1 MNVDSLDHHRHH
13 GPPQTSIHVSSLT
26 AAAAAAA
33 HMNSSSQMTQVSP
46 PQPIFIST
54 PENRQ
59 AQIDL
64 MHRQVNNR
72 RPMTTPRR
80 NYARI
85 HWPAPPPPQHSH
97 SHGPPHRMHQPHH
110 HHHQTMSHQ
119 PQLPI
124 QTGIINSGILLNFL
138 YVYAHC
144 ASIPQKFHKFYKI
157 SIYSCAMFPVSQ
169 FGQHDLSS
177 PDSNETENYEA
188 LLNLA
193 ERLGEAKP
201 RGLARPEIDQLPS
214 YKFNIE
220 THTGECAASSVYVS
234 SILFISQFRF
244 RCRWSN
250 VVCCLYVRLRATSN
264 TSRSAMFTWISL
276 SLCRQMVAGK
286 LCYSHID
293 SFLEI

>member
-13 GPPQTSIHVSSLT
+13 GPPQTSIHVSSLS

-33 HMNSSSQMTQVSP
+33 HLHSSSQMTQVSP

-54 PENRQ
+54 AENRQ

-110 HHHQTMSHQ
+110 HHHHHHHQTMSHQ

-138 YVYAHC
+138 
-144 ASIPQKFHKFYKI
+144 
-157 SIYSCAMFPVSQ
+157 
-169 FGQHDLSS
+169 
-177 PDSNETENYEA
+177 
-188 LLNLA
+188 
-193 ERLGEAKP
+193 
-201 RGLARPEIDQLPS
+201 
-214 YKFNIE
+214 
-220 THTGECAASSVYVS
+220 
-234 SILFISQFRF
+234 
-244 RCRWSN
+244 
-250 VVCCLYVRLRATSN
+250 
-264 TSRSAMFTWISL
+264 
-276 SLCRQMVAGK
+276 
-286 LCYSHID
+286 
-293 SFLEI
+293 